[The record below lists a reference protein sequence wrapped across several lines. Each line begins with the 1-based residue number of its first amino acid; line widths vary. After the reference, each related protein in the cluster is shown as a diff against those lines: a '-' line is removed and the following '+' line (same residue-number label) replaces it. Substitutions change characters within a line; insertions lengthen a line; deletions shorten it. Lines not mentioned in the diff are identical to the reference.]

1 MRSRVS
7 RIGRRA
13 LAWAAVAWGVLFFTT
28 ASAGKLVTP
37 GYLFNSDPT
46 CRQIGDT
53 FYLFTTQD
61 PFTVQFQ
68 QPNTYFR
75 GMYAYHA
82 LTTRDFD
89 HWTDHGSILTGRD
102 VSWNA
107 GAALWDGDAGIP
119 ANGRFYAYAPFRIS
133 SNTEQNYGT
142 YDIGVFSADHIEGPY
157 EDVYGGPMKN
167 VDGSPLVGLSPT
179 VIAAEDGSPYLIWG
193 AGDTAKHEAWLAPL
207 KPNRTELAAA
217 PRRLKVPE
225 KDACGNLEYY
235 ESPMLFRA
243 HGKWYFTYVAYKEN
257 KGPKCDA
264 KGSYVQYVTSD
275 NIWGPFDGPPRRLLN
290 RAFTGQESTQQG
302 VCSFRGELYLAYH
315 VAHAEKPPFDDHH
328 RQVAVTRLVI
338 NADGSLRPVDPATD
352 PGAGTPGQSSLNL
365 DAFAPRREAAEFHAS
380 QGVGSERD
388 PSGEYRMMMSDGGWL
403 RFNRVDFAAGAGG
416 FRAEVIPSG
425 GASALEIRLDS
436 VSGSKVG
443 ALPIGGDPSPK
454 VAQVVLSAALTTP
467 VRGVH
472 DVFLVARGPVPH
484 AGTRLGLAWFAFDP
498 ATLASGSS
506 AEARAADLVSR
517 MTLDEKVHQM
527 QNAAPAIA
535 RLGIP
540 SYEYWNEALHGV
552 ARGGEATIFPQ
563 AIGMA
568 ATWDKSLLLAEG
580 QTIGVEGRARYNQ
593 AQREGNHDRYF
604 GLTFWAP
611 NINIFRDPRWGRGQ
625 ETLGEDPFLTGTLAT
640 EFVRGIQGDD
650 ARYLQAIATPKH
662 FAVHSGP
669 EPLRHGFNVEP
680 SPRDLNET
688 YLPAFRRTVVEGRAH
703 SLMCSYNAINGKPAC
718 ANPELLNG
726 TLRGD
731 WKFDGFVTSDC
742 GAIDDITRG
751 HHFTKTN
758 VEAAAAAVKAGTD
771 TACAFRDEYLDLS
784 KSVRQQVIA
793 ESELD
798 KSLQRLFTA
807 RLRLGLFDPPDQV
820 AFSSIPITEN
830 HSSAHRD
837 LALRAARESIV
848 LLANDGILPLGKQTG
863 RIAVIGPSAT
873 SLIALEGNYKGT
885 PTAPVLPLDGVEAA
899 FGAKRVVYAQGAP
912 FVSDIALPVPR
923 TVFGSGLKAEFFNGV
938 DLSGAPVATRTD
950 RQIDFDWNAA
960 APQPGVDPNAFS
972 VRWSGTLTPP
982 APGDYSFEVADRR
995 CDPSEDHE
1003 NYTLRIE
1010 GADEF
1015 RASSTCEDF
1024 GRPRPKATIHFTDA
1038 RPRRF
1043 TFEYTHQSPRFSAG
1057 VTLAW
1062 KAPEQTLLDEALLRA
1077 QSSDVVVAFVGLV
1090 PWLEGEEMPVHIPGF
1105 DGGDRTTLSLP
1116 DSQTKLLTALVG
1128 TGKPLVIVLETGS
1141 AVALGPIGQRARAI
1155 VQAWYG
1161 GERGGQAIGEVLSGA
1176 VNPSGR
1182 LPVTFYAS
1190 TSQLPAFANYS
1201 MQGRTYRYFAGKP
1214 EYPFGHGL
1222 SFTRFVY
1229 SDLRIGSASVRAGE
1243 NQEITVAVRNTG
1255 AVAGAEVVQL
1265 YASVAGLRDVPL
1277 RSLKG
1282 YDRVELAP
1290 GETRTVR
1297 FELSPRDLALAG
1309 DDGRMQITPAQYRIW
1324 VGGGQPDTGAP
1335 GLKGQ
1340 FAVTGNR
1347 VLEP

>member
-1 MRSRVS
+1 MHLI
-7 RIGRRA
+7 RILA
-13 LAWAAVAWGVLFFTT
+13 LFAAVFVTT
-28 ASAGKLVTP
+28 AAKLITP
-37 GYLFNSDPT
+37 DYLFNSDPT

-68 QPNTYFR
+68 RPNTFYR
-75 GMYAYHA
+75 GMFAFHA
-82 LTTRDFD
+82 LTTQDFD
-89 HWTDHGSILTGRD
+89 RWVDHGSILTGRD

-119 ANGRFYAYAPFRIS
+119 GNGRFYAYAPFRIN
-133 SNTEQNYGT
+133 SNSEQNYGKFN
-142 YDIGVFSADHIEGPY
+142 IGVFTADHVAGPY

-167 VDGSPLVGLSPT
+167 VDGSPLLGLSPT
-179 VIAAEDGSPYLIWG
+179 VITAEDGSPYLIFG
-193 AGDTAKHEAWLAPL
+193 AGDTEKHEAWLAPL
-207 KPNRTELAAA
+207 KPNRIELAAA
-217 PRRLKVPE
+217 PRRLQVPE

-235 ESPMLFRA
+235 ESPFLFHAR
-243 HGKWYFTYVAYKEN
+243 GKWYFTYVAYKED
-257 KGPKCDA
+257 KGPKCDP
-264 KGSYVQYVTSD
+264 KGSYVQYVTADS
-275 NIWGPFDGPPRRLLN
+275 IWGPFDGPPKRLLN

-315 VAHAEKPPFDDHH
+315 VAHEEKPPFDDHH
-328 RQVAVTRLVI
+328 RQVAITHLTF
-338 NADGSLRPVDPATD
+338 NSDGSLQTLDPATD
-352 PGAGTPGQSSLNL
+352 AGAGTPGKSVLSL

-380 QGVGSERD
+380 QGVTAEPGR
-388 PSGEYRMMMSDGGWL
+388 SGEYRMTMRDGGWL
-403 RFNRVDFAAGAGG
+403 RFNRVDFAGT
-416 FRAEVIPSG
+416 
-425 GASALEIRLDS
+425 ASAFHADMTGDAAALEIRLDS
-436 VSGSKVG
+436 PTGPLAGVLKRPNIQSR
-443 ALPIGGDPSPK
+443 LNTPIQG
-454 VAQVVLSAALTTP
+454 T
-467 VRGVH
+467 H
-472 DVFLVARGPVPH
+472 DLFLVARGGVSLSSFGFERS
-484 AGTRLGLAWFAFDP
+484 AADP
-498 ATLASGSS
+498 
-506 AEARAADLVSR
+506 RAVDLVSK

-527 QNAAPAIA
+527 QNAAPAIP

-568 ATWDKSLLLAEG
+568 ATWDRELLLAEG
-580 QTIGVEGRARYNQ
+580 STIAVEGRARYNQ

-650 ARYLQAIATPKH
+650 PHYLKAIATPKH

-669 EPLRHGFNVEP
+669 EPLRHGFNVNP

-688 YLPAFRRTVVEGRAH
+688 YLPAFRRTVVEGHAH

-718 ANPELLNG
+718 ANPELLND
-726 TLRGD
+726 TLRGE
-731 WKFDGFVTSDC
+731 WGFDGFVTSDC
-742 GAIDDITRG
+742 GAIDDITQG
-751 HHFTKTN
+751 HHFTRNN
-758 VEAAAAAVKAGTD
+758 VEGAAAAVKAGTD
-771 TACAFRDEYLDLS
+771 TACAFKNEYLDLARAV
-784 KSVRQQVIA
+784 KQNVIP

-798 KSLQRLFTA
+798 QSLQRLLTA
-807 RLRLGLFDPPDQV
+807 RMRLGLFDPREQV
-820 AFSSIPITEN
+820 PFSSIPISEN
-830 HSSAHRD
+830 HSAAHRE

-848 LLANDGILPLGKQTG
+848 LLANDGILPLEKTS

-885 PTAPVLPLDGVEAA
+885 PTAPVLPLDGMEAA
-899 FGAKRVVYAQGAP
+899 FGADKIVYAQGAP

-923 TVFGSGLKAEFFNGV
+923 TVFGEGLKAEFFNGV
-938 DLSGAPVATRTD
+938 GFKGSPVATRTD

-960 APQPGVDPNAFS
+960 SPHPGVNANAFS

-1003 NYTLRIE
+1003 NYTLE
-1010 GADEF
+1010 VQGAAIF

-1024 GRPRPKATIHFTDA
+1024 GKPRPATTVHFADTK
-1038 RPRRF
+1038 PRHF
-1043 TFEYTHQSPRFSAG
+1043 VFEYTHQSPRFSAG

-1062 KAPEQTLLDEALLRA
+1062 KAPDQTLLDEALLRA
-1077 QSSDVVVAFVGLV
+1077 RSADVVVAFVGLV
-1090 PWLEGEEMPVHIPGF
+1090 PWLEGEEMPVHIAGF
-1105 DGGDRTTLSLP
+1105 DGGDRTTLALP
-1116 DSQTKLLTALVG
+1116 ESQLKLLAALAG
-1128 TGKPLVIVLETGS
+1128 TGKPVVIVLESGS
-1141 AVALGPIGQRARAI
+1141 AVALGALGKQARAI

-1161 GERGGQAIGEVLSGA
+1161 GERGGQAIGEVLCGA

-1190 TSQLPAFANYS
+1190 TSQLPPFADYS

-1214 EYPFGHGL
+1214 EYSFGHGL
-1222 SFTRFVY
+1222 SYTTFSY
-1229 SDLRIGSASVRAGE
+1229 ADLRIDAAKMEVTVSVRNA
-1243 NQEITVAVRNTG
+1243 G

-1265 YASVAGLRDVPL
+1265 YLSQPGIKGAPL

-1282 YDRVELAP
+1282 YERVELAP
-1290 GETRTVR
+1290 GQTRAVH
-1297 FELSPRDLALAG
+1297 FNLSARDLALAG
-1309 DDGRMQITPAQYRIW
+1309 DDGRMRIVPAHYQLWI
-1324 VGGGQPDTGAP
+1324 GGGQPDTGAP
-1335 GLKGQ
+1335 GLRGQ
-1340 FAVTGNR
+1340 FEVTR
-1347 VLEP
+1347 TQVLEP

>member
-1 MRSRVS
+1 MRARFSRFE
-7 RIGRRA
+7 RMA
-13 LAWAAVAWGVLFFTT
+13 LIASSILWFTT
-28 ASAGKLVTP
+28 AAASKLVTP

-61 PFTVQFQ
+61 PFTVGFQ
-68 QPNTYFR
+68 QPNTFFR

-119 ANGRFYAYAPFRIS
+119 ANGRFYAYAPFRIN
-133 SNTEQNYGT
+133 SNTEENYGN
-142 YDIGVFSADHIEGPY
+142 YDIGVFSAEHIEGPY
-157 EDVYGGPMKN
+157 KDVHGGPMKN
-167 VDGSPLVGLSPT
+167 VDGSPLSGLSPT
-179 VIAAEDGSPYLIWG
+179 VITAKDGSPYLIWG
-193 AGDTAKHEAWLAPL
+193 AGDTEKHEAWLAPL
-207 KPNRTELAAA
+207 KPNRVELAAA
-217 PRRLKVPE
+217 PRRLQVPE

-235 ESPMLFRA
+235 ESPLLFQAR
-243 HGKWYFTYVAYKEN
+243 GKWYFTYVAYKED
-257 KGPKCDA
+257 KGPKCDP

-275 NIWGPFDGPPRRLLN
+275 SMWGPFDGPPKRLLN
-290 RAFTGQESTQQG
+290 RAFTGEESTQQG
-302 VCSFRGELYLAYH
+302 VCSFRGDLYLAYH
-315 VAHAEKPPFDDHH
+315 VAHEEKPPFDDHH

-338 NADGSLRPVDPATD
+338 NSDGSLRPIDPATD
-352 PGAGTPGQSSLNL
+352 PGVGTPGLSTLSL

-380 QGVGSERD
+380 QGVDSERD
-388 PSGEYRMMMSDGGWL
+388 PSGEYRMMMSDGSWL
-403 RFNRVDFAAGAGG
+403 RFNHVAFAGGARG
-416 FRAEVIPSG
+416 FRAEVSPSR

-436 VSGSKVG
+436 VTRPRVGMLQVRGDQTPKSGR
-443 ALPIGGDPSPK
+443 
-454 VAQVVLSAALTTP
+454 VVLSTALDTP
-467 VRGVH
+467 VRGSH
-472 DVFLVARGPVPH
+472 DVFLIAHGRDTQK
-484 AGTRLGLAWFAFDP
+484 AALFGLSWFAFEQGAREGGSATDP
-498 ATLASGSS
+498 
-506 AEARAADLVSR
+506 RAADLVAR
-517 MTLDEKVHQM
+517 MTLEEKVHQM
-527 QNAAPAIA
+527 QNAAPAIP

-568 ATWDKSLLLAEG
+568 ATWDKELLLAEG
-580 QTIGVEGRARYNQ
+580 STIGVEGRARYNQ

-650 ARYLQAIATPKH
+650 PRYLQAIATPKH

-669 EPLRHGFNVEP
+669 EPLRHGFNVDP

-688 YLPAFRRTVVEGRAH
+688 YLPAFRRTVVEGHAH
-703 SLMCSYNAINGKPAC
+703 SLMCSYNAIDGKPAC
-718 ANPELLNG
+718 ANPELLTG

-758 VEAAAAAVKAGTD
+758 VEGAAAAVRAGTD

-784 KSVRQQVIA
+784 EAVRQHVIP

-807 RLRLGLFDPPDQV
+807 RMRLGLFDPPDQV
-820 AFSSIPITEN
+820 PFSSIPIAEN
-830 HSSAHRD
+830 HSPAHRE

-848 LLANDGILPLGKQTG
+848 LLANDGLLPLGKQAG

-885 PTAPVLPLDGVEAA
+885 PTAPVLPLDGVETA
-899 FGAKRVVYAQGAP
+899 FGSDRVVYAQGAP
-912 FVSDIALPVPR
+912 FVSEIALPVPR
-923 TVFGSGLKAEFFNGV
+923 TVFGAGLKAEFFNGV
-938 DLSGAPVATRTD
+938 GFSGAPVATRTD

-960 APQPGVDPNAFS
+960 APHPGVNPNAFS
-972 VRWSGTLTPP
+972 VRWTGTLTPP
-982 APGDYSFEVADRR
+982 AAGDYSFEVADRR

-1003 NYTLRIE
+1003 NYTLKIE

-1024 GRPRPKATIHFTDA
+1024 GRPRPRATLHFA
-1038 RPRRF
+1038 AAKPRRF

-1062 KAPEQTLLDEALLRA
+1062 QAPEQILLEEALLAARSA
-1077 QSSDVVVAFVGLV
+1077 DVVVAFVGLV

-1116 DSQTKLLTALVG
+1116 DSQTKLLTALAS

-1176 VNPSGR
+1176 VSPSGR

-1190 TSQLPAFANYS
+1190 TSQLPAFAEYS
-1201 MQGRTYRYFAGKP
+1201 MQGRTYRYFTGKP
-1214 EYPFGHGL
+1214 EYPFGHG
-1222 SFTRFVY
+1222 SSYTRFAY
-1229 SDLRIGSASVRAGE
+1229 SDLQVGSADLRAGSI
-1243 NQEITVAVRNTG
+1243 QKIAVSVRNTG
-1255 AVAGAEVVQL
+1255 AVSGAEVIQL
-1265 YASVAGLRDVPL
+1265 YVSVAGPRGAPL

-1282 YDRVELAP
+1282 YERVELAP
-1290 GETRTVR
+1290 GQTKTVR

-1309 DDGRMQITPAQYRIW
+1309 DNGRMQIVPADYRLW

-1335 GLKGQ
+1335 GLRGQ
-1340 FAVTGNR
+1340 FAVTGSK